1 MSDKTSLQIGA
12 TRVEIVNAELLEANT
27 SAIMLSA
34 NNKLEAGSG
43 WALKVKKRAGSMYL
57 EECAWLSRS
66 AGLQGLSQGTAVV
79 VGAEDLVR
87 TSPIRRIIQAIT
99 IGYDENNRRI
109 PATPEIVYRAVR
121 AGLEKAEI
129 YHIGEIATYLMAVRP
144 ADAKGPF
151 ATAPPDEMSEALFRA
166 VLDHAAIA
174 SSVKL
179 VSICETDPSN
189 HLLAQ
194 EALNK
199 IAAKR
204 ME

>member
-1 MSDKTSLQIGA
+1 VSDKTSLQIGA
-12 TRVEIVNAELLEANT
+12 TRVEIVNVGLLDANT

-34 NNKLEAGSG
+34 NNKLKASPKRPSWSQE
-43 WALKVKKRAGSMYL
+43 VEKRAGSMYL

-66 AGLQGLSQGTAVV
+66 ASSQGLSPSTAVV
-79 VGAEDLVR
+79 AGAGDLARTGPVR
-87 TSPIRRIIQAIT
+87 WIIQAIT
-99 IGYDENNRRI
+99 IRYDDHGRRV

-129 YHIGEIATYLMAVRP
+129 YHIGMVATYLMAVRP
-144 ADAKGPF
+144 AY
-151 ATAPPDEMSEALFRA
+151 ATAPPNEMSEALFRA

-174 SSVKL
+174 SSVEL

-189 HLLAQ
+189 YLLAQ
-194 EALNK
+194 GALNK

-204 ME
+204 VE